1 MIILLVLFVLWIQG
15 LQYVFIISPVI
26 EHYHSNYASCA
37 VVSLLKSLSLLIR
50 LAMMLKSSK
59 SWS

>member
-15 LQYVFIISPVI
+15 LRYIIIISPVM
-26 EHYHSNYASCA
+26 EHFHSNYASCA
-37 VVSLLKSLSLLIR
+37 VVSLLKSLSFLIR